1 MAEVRRE
8 GVAASRSAIVPVEGK
23 KSSRG
28 TGRSRAVGV
37 LVPMAIS
44 VRHVHLSQNSLNQL
58 FGPGHVLHIRT
69 LLSQPGQYAAEETV
83 SLVGPRGRLAH
94 VRVVG
99 PPRAEDQVELSRTD
113 EIELGVDAPL
123 RESGDLA
130 NTPGVVLEGPEGS
143 VQLKHGV
150 ICPLRHIH
158 MSPADADVLGLKNH
172 DRVSVVVA
180 AGDRRLTF
188 GDIVVRVSP
197 AFILELHVDS
207 DEGNATGL
215 PSGADVLLAEIG
227 ST

>member
-1 MAEVRRE
+1 MPSPEAVRVRT
-8 GVAASRSAIVPVEGK
+8 VAALI
-23 KSSRG
+23 
-28 TGRSRAVGV
+28 
-37 LVPMAIS
+37 PMAIS
-44 VRHVHLSQNSLNQL
+44 VRHVHLTQNTIDRL
-58 FGPGHVLHIRT
+58 FGQGHVLHIRS

-83 SLVGPRGRLAH
+83 TLVGPRGRLPE

-99 PPRAEDQVELSRTD
+99 PPRTEDQVELSRTD

-130 NTPGVVLEGPEGS
+130 NTPGVVIEGPEGA
-143 VQLKHGV
+143 VNLRHGV

-158 MSPADADVLGLKNH
+158 MSPADADVLGLKKH

-180 AGDRRLTF
+180 DGDRRLTF

-197 AFILELHVDS
+197 AYILELHLDT

-215 PSGADVLLAEIG
+215 RPGADVLLAEIG
-227 ST
+227 K